1 MEKTINIIK
10 QKREVSDKV
19 KENMKAFNKIKKA
32 ILKALEGEP
41 KSIPQIAK
49 EINLSYDVVT
59 YHLMTL
65 QKFGNIEV
73 DELDD
78 MDEYYLYKLKK

>member
-1 MEKTINIIK
+1 MGKTIDIIK

-19 KENMKAFNKIKKA
+19 KENLKAYNKIKKS
-32 ILKALEGEP
+32 ILKALEDEP
-41 KSIPQIAK
+41 KSVPQIAK
-49 EINLSYDVVT
+49 EIDIPQDMVT

-65 QKFGNIEV
+65 QKYGNIEV
-73 DELDD
+73 DDMDD